1 MKQCLSLLI
10 CFFLVLTLLSPLST
24 SAEENTAENI
34 SGQNIVT
41 GSSGFPSLGSLF
53 DSKRYNGW
61 NTADEASLTLSHE
74 NGIGSLYLT
83 FGKTYEP
90 YTITNDDTG
99 ETITA
104 GEQSYY
110 HDFVNLTEVF
120 GTTPKTVTLTFSS
133 GPVALYELQVYGPG
147 PVPDSIQK
155 WQEPV
160 DGKTDLVLFST
171 HSDDD
176 QLFFAGLLPYYAVE
190 RGYQV
195 QVVYLTSHFNTAPFR
210 IHEVLDGLWAVG
222 IRTYP
227 VFGPFPDFGDT
238 YTVEQAFYRFQ
249 RWGYSREDMTGFVVE
264 QLRRFK
270 PFVAVSHDFNGEY
283 GHTQH
288 KVYAQLVA
296 DAVAVSQDPE
306 AYPDSAETYGAW
318 DVPKT
323 YVHLY
328 EENPIVMNWDIPMEN
343 FDGMTPYQVTKELG
357 FPKHSSQQKGWGYF
371 FRGHDTCADI
381 PHYNPSFYGL
391 YRNTV
396 GEDVQKNDMFENLIC
411 HTDQARIAA
420 EEEARLKAEEE
431 ARRASEE
438 ARLQAEEEARQAS
451 EEARKA
457 SEEAARQEETTQQTP
472 SEPVPVPE
480 KVPAEE
486 LPPLWLPLLID
497 AALLLILIWLLRLL
511 RRSRRSSGKY
521 KKKKR

>member
-1 MKQCLSLLI
+1 MKRSFALLI
-10 CFFLVLTLLSPLST
+10 CFFLVLTLLSPLSI
-24 SAEENTAENI
+24 SAEENTAKNI

-41 GSSGFPSLGSLF
+41 DSSGFPSLGSLF
-53 DSKRYNGW
+53 DSKRYDGW

-104 GEQSYY
+104 GEQGYY
-110 HDFVNLTEVF
+110 HDFVDLTECF
-120 GTTPKTVTLTFSS
+120 GTTPQTITLTFSS
-133 GPVALYELQVYGPG
+133 GPAALYELQVYGPG
-147 PVPDSIQK
+147 QVPDSIQK

-160 DGKTDLVLFST
+160 DGQTDLILFST

-296 DAVAVSQDPE
+296 DAVAVS
-306 AYPDSAETYGAW
+306 
-318 DVPKT
+318 
-323 YVHLY
+323 
-328 EENPIVMNWDIPMEN
+328 
-343 FDGMTPYQVTKELG
+343 
-357 FPKHSSQQKGWGYF
+357 
-371 FRGHDTCADI
+371 
-381 PHYNPSFYGL
+381 
-391 YRNTV
+391 
-396 GEDVQKNDMFENLIC
+396 
-411 HTDQARIAA
+411 
-420 EEEARLKAEEE
+420 
-431 ARRASEE
+431 
-438 ARLQAEEEARQAS
+438 
-451 EEARKA
+451 
-457 SEEAARQEETTQQTP
+457 
-472 SEPVPVPE
+472 
-480 KVPAEE
+480 
-486 LPPLWLPLLID
+486 
-497 AALLLILIWLLRLL
+497 
-511 RRSRRSSGKY
+511 
-521 KKKKR
+521 